1 MGHLWVWQARRGSSA
16 PLPHIISSCFESTDA
31 FATDTTCDHEF
42 QSFRMWWIKKKKK
55 VLFFTLKFRLMP
67 SNFKVSEDIQWL
79 SPFQH
84 DAQSNFIIIPLFSV
98 ISSQNWQILVYFLN
112 KSCSIPLIIIFAPMV
127 SAGYNASFSEMG
139 VKEAGTRT
147 ACRTQE
153 VDALQIYRSG
163 NEGFCSIPYFCLSNS
178 HDSHFA
184 SLTTMNHSCFVL
196 SSGIS
201 PLWLASCLLMNSGRK
216 DTDSTPPCLEH
227 CPRCVSSGPWGEFG
241 CLEMLVSQ
249 QLALPFTRC
258 VSGTLA
264 TAVCGR

>member
-1 MGHLWVWQARRGSSA
+1 MTLSLTSSSYPFSLSS
-16 PLPHIISSCFESTDA
+16 PLKTDKSWSI
-31 FATDTTCDHEF
+31 F
-42 QSFRMWWIKKKKK
+42 WIKA
-55 VLFFTLKFRLMP
+55 VPYLWSSFLP
-67 SNFKVSEDIQWL
+67 L
-79 SPFQH
+79 S
-84 DAQSNFIIIPLFSV
+84 
-98 ISSQNWQILVYFLN
+98 
-112 KSCSIPLIIIFAPMV
+112 MV

-178 HDSHFA
+178 CDSHFA

-201 PLWLASCLLMNSGRK
+201 PLWLALCLLMNSGRK

-227 CPRCVSSGPWGEFG
+227 CPRCVSSGPWGGFG

-249 QLALPFTRC
+249 QLTLPFTRC

>member
-84 DAQSNFIIIPLFSV
+84 DAQSNFIMPLFSV

-178 HDSHFA
+178 RDPI
-184 SLTTMNHSCFVL
+184 LL
-196 SSGIS
+196 
-201 PLWLASCLLMNSGRK
+201 LWLPWTTRVSCYHLESLLY
-216 DTDSTPPCLEH
+216 D
-227 CPRCVSSGPWGEFG
+227 
-241 CLEMLVSQ
+241 
-249 QLALPFTRC
+249 
-258 VSGTLA
+258 
-264 TAVCGR
+264 